1 MATGVKLLTTVCS
14 VVLMMELC
22 LGAEASLSVT
32 ITADVDNLVC
42 DNQTVTLSC
51 NAANATQLHWIINHK
66 EVSTNRTI
74 SVIATPVPSQYFCNA
89 NDDHGNTGESHITI
103 VSNGSTPC
111 LDRNFHSTV
120 PVSDGQSINI
130 TVKFLHNTP
139 SCNLPVISGQWSRIN
154 GYMPHLS
161 GITNGTDFSRL
172 AFYNISASYAATYVF
187 TAVNQCGT
195 KFIEVLLDVDK
206 KQTCIS
212 NEDAIPIKTITP
224 NQTIIKGESISLSC
238 LFEDRYDP
246 NYLDFTVYW
255 MVGNTNILRESNHTG
270 YQLDE
275 PKQVCS
281 SGNDSCCLFVSI
293 LHINTA
299 ALSDSV
305 AVTCNAIHNGHK
317 SSKTANLTV
326 IERPVL
332 TNGPHSANVKENSN
346 KSLTCNFDASDI
358 QYLSICAFQ
367 YNLRE
372 IRISPSSKYSIQK
385 DSGTNSGRKNQIHC
399 KLTIFDFD
407 STDEGLYTCYCF
419 YNQSLEQK
427 YHFHNDLISSNNGT
441 AMLHFITNDSHEDS
455 SSHMVL
461 IIACIAVAV
470 LVIIILI
477 AGLITVIR
485 IKRHNRKRGYEELPE
500 ISSPGNKRTIFQ
512 GGADEPDSSAPRN
525 GDVCAALQNSTRFD
539 NPLRCHASDFCR
551 LVDRTSLAPML
562 YSKGLLTIRDIE
574 TLSLPTMIDSDK
586 LSHLLTKLTKL
597 NKDDFNTFMDCLK
610 LAEEHRGHVELYKI
624 LAKEL

>member
-1 MATGVKLLTTVCS
+1 MGNCRSYIVYRMTTGVKLLTTVCS

-22 LGAEASLSVT
+22 MGAKASLSVT

-89 NDDHGNTGESHITI
+89 NDGHGNTGESHISI

-111 LDRNFHSTV
+111 LDRNFYSIV
-120 PVSDGQSINI
+120 PVVDGQSFNI
-130 TVKFLHNTP
+130 TVNFLHNTP

-154 GYMPHLS
+154 GHMPHLS

-172 AFYNISASYAATYVF
+172 AFYNISASYEAAYVF
-187 TAVNQCGT
+187 TAVNQCDT
-195 KFIEVLLDVDK
+195 KFIEVFLDVDTDP
-206 KQTCIS
+206 TCIS
-212 NEDAIPIKTITP
+212 DEDAIPIKGITP
-224 NQTIIKGESISLSC
+224 NQTIIKGESISFSC
-238 LFEDRYDP
+238 LFEDHYDP
-246 NYLDFTVYW
+246 NYFDFIVYW
-255 MVGNTNILRESNHTG
+255 RVGNTNILRESNHTG

-275 PKQVCS
+275 PKQGCS
-281 SGNDSCCLFVSI
+281 SDNDNCCLFVSI

-305 AVTCNAIHNGHK
+305 TVTCSAIHNGHK

-346 KSLTCNFDASDI
+346 KSLTCIFDASDI

-367 YNLRE
+367 YNNE
-372 IRISPSSKYSIQK
+372 IHISPSSKYSIQK
-385 DSGTNSGRKNQIHC
+385 DSETKLGRKNLIHC
-399 KLTIFDFD
+399 TLTIFDFD

-419 YNQSLEQK
+419 YNQSLAQK

-455 SSHMVL
+455 SSHMGL

-485 IKRHNRKRGYEELPE
+485 IKRHNRKRG
-500 ISSPGNKRTIFQ
+500 
-512 GGADEPDSSAPRN
+512 GADEPDSSGSRN
-525 GDVCAALQNSTRFD
+525 GDVRAALQNSTRFD
-539 NPLRCHASDFCR
+539 
-551 LVDRTSLAPML
+551 
-562 YSKGLLTIRDIE
+562 TICNV
-574 TLSLPTMIDSDK
+574 
-586 LSHLLTKLTKL
+586 TKLPM
-597 NKDDFNTFMDCLK
+597 F
-610 LAEEHRGHVELYKI
+610 AH
-624 LAKEL
+624 KELPMSTWVRSTKEEASVLKKIKKKQMMLL